1 MRTGFHIALSIV
13 RARSGES
20 MSKNILMVVT
30 SNDRL
35 GDHGATG
42 TWLEELAGAY
52 YTFVDAGHS
61 VSIASTQGGHAPLDP
76 GSLQEPWL
84 TNIGRRFQQDTRAT
98 AALKG
103 TLPIEGVTAAPY
115 DAVYLVGGAGTAWDF
130 PTSASLTRLIET
142 LDRSGRIIA
151 GVCHGVLGLTA
162 ARCPHGKALV
172 AGRAVTGVSNTEE
185 RAIGYDKI
193 VPLLP
198 EDRMTQLGAR
208 YSCAAEPFQSHV
220 VRDGN
225 LLTGQNPASAAP
237 LAVEVLR
244 ALG

>member
-1 MRTGFHIALSIV
+1 
-13 RARSGES
+13 
-20 MSKNILMVVT
+20 MSKHILMVVT

-35 GDHGATG
+35 GDHGGATG

-52 YTFVDAGHS
+52 YTFIDAGHT
-61 VSIASTQGGHAPLDP
+61 VSIASTRGGSAPLDP

-84 TNIGRRFQQDTRAT
+84 TETGRRFQHDARAT
-98 AALKG
+98 AALRD
-103 TLPIEGVTAAPY
+103 TLPIEGLKASTF
-115 DAVYLVGGAGTAWDF
+115 DAIYLVGGAGTAWDF
-130 PTSASLTRLIET
+130 PASTPLTRLIEA
-142 LDRSGRIIA
+142 LDRSGRVVA
-151 GVCHGVLGLTA
+151 AVCHGVLGLTT
-162 ARCPHGKALV
+162 ARCNHDKPLV
-172 AGRAVTGVSNTEE
+172 AGRAVTGVSNAEE

-198 EDRMTQLGAR
+198 EERMNQLGAQ

-244 ALG
+244 ALA